1 MFRKIII
8 VLLAI
13 FWPVSFAVASE
24 DKSPEKVEDQ
34 GGKPWIVNIEEL
46 TKENEHFRVAYW
58 TGKRLQMT
66 VMSILPGGEIGL
78 EVHPNEEQFIR
89 VEEGEGRVVMGKTK
103 DNLTFDKKVSDDW
116 AIFIPAGYW
125 HNVINTGKK
134 PLKVYVL
141 YSPPEH
147 PAGTVHKTFAESEA
161 DHDHHGNDHK

>member
-1 MFRKIII
+1 MFRQIII

-13 FWPVSFAVASE
+13 FWPVSFAAASG
-24 DKSPEKVEDQ
+24 DKIAEKVEDQ

-58 TGKRLQMT
+58 TGKTLQMT

-103 DNLTFDKKVSDDW
+103 DDLTFDKKVSDDW

-125 HNVINTGKK
+125 HNVVNTGKK

-161 DHDHHGNDHK
+161 DHHHHGNDHK